1 MQGETRVRNVI
12 IIVIDALRA
21 RNLGC
26 YGYPIKTSP
35 NIDNLA
41 KEGVLF
47 EDAYCCIN
55 ATDPSLTT
63 IFSGKYSAS
72 HGIIKHGPQIT
83 EEDIQEF
90 NKTRTI
96 LLPEIL
102 KSRGYTTVAIDWLG
116 RWHRRGYTQYGVT
129 SHKLP
134 TLLHAFYRIFRPS
147 KTGKPIADAKSI
159 SNQAIHIIEENRERD
174 LLLFIHYWDTHTCYS
189 SPKRYIE
196 ECLREKSEG
205 DQTMEEVLSQIGNPK
220 RRDYLRYCMKR
231 AKTTNEIVARYDGA
245 IAFVDHE
252 IGRLIESLEENGI
265 LEQTLIILTADH
277 AESLTE
283 HGIYFTHHGLYDE
296 AIHVPLVL
304 RAGGLPKSKI
314 VKGFVQHTDIFPTIL
329 DILGT
334 EVNIDFDGKS
344 LIPLI
349 TDAVKQLRTEIY
361 VEEAQTERKRAI
373 RTSDY
378 KYIHALSEEQAICTW
393 CERVHGGME
402 ELYDLNKDPQE
413 SNNIVEENPEVAN
426 VLKKQLSDWIKYLE
440 HKKQKDNIKR
450 KIAKLKGSAKPI

>member
-1 MQGETRVRNVI
+1 MKKEEGVRNII
-12 IIVIDALRA
+12 IIVMDALRA
-21 RNLGC
+21 KNLGC
-26 YGYPIKTSP
+26 YGYPVKTSP

-47 EDAYCCIN
+47 EDAYSCIN

-63 IFSGKYSAS
+63 IFSGKYPAS
-72 HGIIKHGPQIT
+72 HGIIRHGPQVT
-83 EEDIQEF
+83 KEDIQEF
-90 NKTRTI
+90 NTTGTV

-102 KSRGYTTVAIDWLG
+102 KLRGYTTAAIDWLG

-129 SHKLP
+129 SRKLP

-147 KTGKPIADAKSI
+147 KTGKPTADAKSI
-159 SNQAIHIIEENRERD
+159 SNQAINIIRENREKNF
-174 LLLFIHYWDTHTCYS
+174 LLFIHYWDTHTCYS
-189 SPKRYIE
+189 SPKKYIE
-196 ECLREKSEG
+196 ECLQAKGEE
-205 DQTMEEVLSQIGNPK
+205 DQTIEEVLSQIGNPK
-220 RRDYLRYCMKR
+220 WRDYLRYCMKGAR
-231 AKTTNEIVARYDGA
+231 TTNEIVARYDGA

-252 IGRLIESLEENGI
+252 IGRLIESLKENRI

-304 RAGGLPKSKI
+304 RAGGLPKSKR

-329 DILGT
+329 DILNV
-334 EVNIDFDGKS
+334 EAESDFDGRS

-349 TDAVKQLRTEIY
+349 HGEVKQLRPAIY

-373 RTSDY
+373 RTDKY
-378 KYIHALSEEQAICTW
+378 KYIYALSEKDAICRW
-393 CERVHGGME
+393 CERVHGGRE
-402 ELYDLNKDPQE
+402 ELYDLEEDAQE
-413 SNNIVEENPEVAN
+413 TRNILEEQPAVAN
-426 VLKKQLSDWIKYLE
+426 ALKEQLSDWIKYFE
-440 HKKQKDNIKR
+440 YKKAKANTKIKI
-450 KIAKLKGSAKPI
+450 KKLKARGII